1 MPYVQAA
8 ILNLPCPYLTIL
20 LPYCLSTVKV
30 CMGCSSTLFRVSG
43 IGKPLLL
50 SWISTVWLFVYLS
63 VLCVCVHA
71 FQGIAELKESAADE
85 SLVISWRQTQRQ
97 RSGLS
102 CMAVHPSHW
111 TISIDALPSEDER
124 TEVCDVLYL

>member
-1 MPYVQAA
+1 M
-8 ILNLPCPYLTIL
+8 ILESVCCSPGYRLSG
-20 LPYCLSTVKV
+20 CL
-30 CMGCSSTLFRVSG
+30 F
-43 IGKPLLL
+43 IG
-50 SWISTVWLFVYLS
+50 VV
-63 VLCVCVHA
+63 CVCVHA
-71 FQGIAELKESAADE
+71 SQGIAELKESTADE

-124 TEVCDVLYL
+124 TEVHYVMYL

>member
-1 MPYVQAA
+1 MCKWYWKASAA
-8 ILNLPCPYLTIL
+8 L
-20 LPYCLSTVKV
+20 LDINCLAVCLFICV
-30 CMGCSSTLFRVSG
+30 CMCA
-43 IGKPLLL
+43 
-50 SWISTVWLFVYLS
+50 
-63 VLCVCVHA
+63 HA
-71 FQGIAELKESAADE
+71 SQGIAELKESAADE

-124 TEVCDVLYL
+124 TEVHYVMYL

>member
-1 MPYVQAA
+1 MVLEGLCWSPGYQLSGCLF
-8 ILNLPCPYLTIL
+8 IYLC
-20 LPYCLSTVKV
+20 YACV
-30 CMGCSSTLFRVSG
+30 CV
-43 IGKPLLL
+43 
-50 SWISTVWLFVYLS
+50 
-63 VLCVCVHA
+63 CVCVHA